1 MNVMP
6 HRVLHGRGRRA
17 DGVLR
22 LLILLLVAFTTGRA
36 LGAQEGVNLAY
47 RRLIVA
53 PALRAARV
61 AWCRRIR
68 AEWPPMARDDSEHAQ
83 DEAEW
88 ASGQLSLKQADCAYL
103 GAFYRELRYAA
114 VHHVLGRG
122 AWRSC
127 RRLAPVDDM
136 HTALQVA
143 IYLQCLQRV
152 WGSPVCR
159 SVRSAS
165 RALPTSGPYAACAR
179 LLGSNDWSQWG
190 ESAPRGTPRSLFASA
205 AALRRRSVGAR
216 SPIFAL
222 PTSATL
228 SGWLLTGFSL
238 GCCDFGMGYNW
249 PTSFLRLDAPRR
261 MSQSGWV
268 VDLPVRRIRLD
279 RRAPKALLGKRVL
292 VHCASLWFP
301 ATETGIYCRVQWIRS
316 ANRGSARA
324 ASSVSR
330 RRSQ

>member
-1 MNVMP
+1 MSHGVP
-6 HRVLHGRGRRA
+6 HGRGRRA
-17 DGVLR
+17 DCVVR
-22 LLILLLVAFTTGRA
+22 LLILFLAAFAAGRA
-36 LGAQEGVNLAY
+36 IGAEEGVNLTY
-47 RRLIVA
+47 LRFVVA
-53 PALRAARV
+53 PALRAERV

-68 AEWPPMARDDSEHAQ
+68 AEWPPMARDDSEQAQ

-88 ASGQLSLKQADCAYL
+88 ASGRLSLKQADCAYL

-122 AWRSC
+122 AWLSC

-143 IYLQCLQRV
+143 VYLQCLQRV

-165 RALPTSGPYAACAR
+165 RALPMSGPHAACAR

-190 ESAPRGTPRSLFASA
+190 ESAPRGKPRSLFSSA
-205 AALRRRSVGAR
+205 TALRGRSVGTR
-216 SPIFAL
+216 TPIFAL

-228 SGWLLTGFSL
+228 SGSLLIGFDL
-238 GCCDFGMGYNW
+238 GCCDYGMGYMW
-249 PTSFLRLDAPRR
+249 PTSVLRLDSPRR
-261 MSQSGWV
+261 MSQSDWV
-268 VDLPVRRIRLD
+268 AGLPVRRITLD
-279 RRAPKALLGKRVL
+279 RRAPEALLGKRVL

-301 ATETGIYCRVQWIRS
+301 ATETGTYCRVQWIRS
-316 ANRGSARA
+316 ANRGRPRA
-324 ASSVSR
+324 ASSAGR
-330 RRSQ
+330 RRTQ

>member
-1 MNVMP
+1 MP